1 MNPLPFGY
9 ANRCMQLFDRHM
21 WQDLKVYQ
29 QLDKKDINSTFKKF
43 GIEILSKLDNYLI
56 EPTSSMIK
64 LFRNVNKLEQ
74 SVFIEKVTGTYDLK
88 VWVCIKPIDFY
99 LRHKFTMINIVP
111 LGDIMN
117 NHRRTSYPLTKE
129 WQELAIFISH
139 RIKEEIENHFNKY
152 NSFAKIIDNRKSIEG
167 TNIGLDNT
175 YELLIYAAI
184 KTKNKELID
193 FYINKKLVRPVMR
206 ISKSEYLKPTNQQ
219 VDEVDFLT
227 KIKKLAREND
237 FDNIEIQIHNLARQ

>member
-1 MNPLPFGY
+1 
-9 ANRCMQLFDRHM
+9 M

-29 QLDKKDINSTFKKF
+29 QLDKKDINFTFKKF

-56 EPTSSMIK
+56 EQTSSMIK

-74 SVFIEKVTGTYDLK
+74 SVFIEKATGSYDLK

-117 NHRRTSYPLTKE
+117 NHRRTSYPLTQE
-129 WQELAIFISH
+129 WQELAIYISH

-152 NSFAKIIDNRKSIEG
+152 NSYAKIIDNRKSIEG

-237 FDNIEIQIHNLARQ
+237 FDSIETQIHNLARQ